1 MPDKKKVVVVSA
13 LYQVAVMGNNAA
25 PWAYTEMSFTPDYQF
40 RVQGARD
47 CNVAL
52 VPIPEVT
59 PGDSKAWADTHR
71 VSAEVKKEI
80 EVVPIDDAVFGSF
93 GTDMQALV
101 VKLGLYTPDAEGN

>member
-47 CNVAL
+47 
-52 VPIPEVT
+52 
-59 PGDSKAWADTHR
+59 
-71 VSAEVKKEI
+71 
-80 EVVPIDDAVFGSF
+80 
-93 GTDMQALV
+93 
-101 VKLGLYTPDAEGN
+101 